1 MTYDIDYRYRL
12 ALQPDALTTLKTT
25 LAAID
30 AASADARNAGLDPET
45 DPAIILLARRVGR
58 IASRAPLSAD
68 LEDAALRLA
77 CQTRIDALT
86 DKPAFVVLARR
97 GIGHDPAARDQF
109 IREATAQLRKL
120 TSAFDPEAHPTV
132 RTTTD
137 FADRVEIVAETD
149 TLFVRV
155 TTDLPRPGCE
165 IDYRRNDRAQARSR
179 TADIA
184 ALLDP
189 DRFARDIRRTLDM
202 AVTPAFA

>member
-1 MTYDIDYRYRL
+1 MTYDIDYRFRL
-12 ALQPDALTTLKTT
+12 ALQPDALTTLTTT

-30 AASADARNAGLDPET
+30 VASVDARNAGLDPEA
-45 DPAIILLARRVGR
+45 DPAIVILARRVGR
-58 IASRAPLSAD
+58 IASGAPLAAD
-68 LEDAALRLA
+68 HEDAALRQA
-77 CQTRIDALT
+77 CQARIDILA
-86 DKPAFVVLARR
+86 DKPTFVVIARR
-97 GIGHDPAARDQF
+97 GIGHDLAARDQF
-109 IREATAQLRKL
+109 VREATTQLRKL
-120 TSAFDPEAHPTV
+120 ASAFDPNAQTTI
-132 RTTTD
+132 RTTAD

-179 TADIA
+179 TVDIT

-202 AVTPAFA
+202 APTPALA